1 MDSNQTMKKSGSYRR
16 LAVMIILS
24 FVSMYVVMYVMV
36 NSFEN
41 VYLNFNQFYM
51 AGLMTTVMVLIEMCV
66 MSKMY
71 TDKKLNNLI
80 NSAAVL
86 LFLLFIVLVR
96 NQSLIG
102 DEQFLKSMIPHHAS
116 ALLMCEKADIKDP
129 EINALCKNILA
140 GQQKEIDQMK
150 LKLESINH

>member
-1 MDSNQTMKKSGSYRR
+1 
-16 LAVMIILS
+16 
-24 FVSMYVVMYVMV
+24 
-36 NSFEN
+36 
-41 VYLNFNQFYM
+41 
-51 AGLMTTVMVLIEMCV
+51 MTTVMVLIEMCV

-129 EINALCKNILA
+129 EIKALCKNILA

-150 LKLESINH
+150 LKLKSINH

>member
-129 EINALCKNILA
+129 EIKALCKNILA

-150 LKLESINH
+150 LKLKSINH

>member
-1 MDSNQTMKKSGSYRR
+1 
-16 LAVMIILS
+16 MIILS

-129 EINALCKNILA
+129 EIKALCKNILA

-150 LKLESINH
+150 LKLKSINH